1 MKSQF
6 TTTGILTDV
15 YTGTIPSGSVVRIE
29 SINLDEAVPTAVISR
44 LDMNGDDYIPTAD
57 QRRVTLAAL
66 MAVVPETAPA
76 QVLGL
81 TAVAAAGLKA
91 TLAWTAIA
99 NATQYD
105 IEAATDAGFVTI
117 VKRESVT
124 TNADVMGG
132 LTAVAHWFRVRAM
145 VAGNRGPVSAAATC
159 TPLA

>member
-1 MKSQF
+1 MRSQF

-29 SINLDEAVPTAVISR
+29 SINLDEAVPTAIISR
-44 LDMNGDDYIPTAD
+44 LDMTGDDYIPTAD

-81 TAVAAAGLKA
+81 TATAGSPLKA

-99 NATQYD
+99 NATYD
-105 IEAATDAGFVTI
+105 IEAATDAGFATI
-117 VKRESVT
+117 VKRQAAD
-124 TNADVMGG
+124 TNAAVVTG
-132 LTAVAHWFRVRAM
+132 LTAVAHWFRVRAI
-145 VAGNRGPVSAAATC
+145 VGGNRGPVSASATC